1 MKVTKLNNKDIL
13 KSLAAF
19 IMGTLGLAVI
29 VLLMI
34 ILNDVTGGGKPELAT
49 SAFIRENYKSLL
61 LVAVTFIVLAAI
73 LYFYFFFENK
83 YVLTKLSKIIEI
95 FLLLY
100 FGMMLCYIIG
110 KYLSVIARPLAF
122 VALMAAMLFRRR
134 DSIFINTVFALIMLI
149 LDRFTTI
156 TGLGADGVQKMYDTY
171 TSFFCNFCGGIVAI
185 FLCRRIKTRIAAVL
199 IGVSLLIPVEVVNLV
214 VHIPVEGMSA
224 HEILIHLLHG
234 GLNCVFSVMLYML
247 LLPVFEWIFAEL
259 TVFRLRE
266 LTADDAKIIKRL
278 KSQAPGTYNHSVV
291 VSQLVEAC
299 AREIGDDPELARA
312 AAFYHDVGKLKSPEM
327 FTENQSEYN
336 FHSEL
341 TPELSVDIIRSHARD
356 GAKLIKQNHLPE
368 FFADVCVQHHGTLPI
383 KYFYVKALKLSDGE
397 LNIENYSYAGPVPTT
412 KIAAIIMIADA
423 AEAAS
428 RSLPD
433 RSPEKVEALVR
444 SLIEE
449 RLDLDQFSDCNITMR
464 ELSVVKNTIVNQLTG
479 VYHSRISYPKLTVS
493 KKK

>member
-234 GLNCVFSVMLYML
+234 GLNCVFSVMLFML

-312 AAFYHDVGKLKSPEM
+312 AAFYHDVGKLKNPEM